1 MKVEQVSAKI
11 CAMFIVRNYITNLQV
26 LKIIKNMCI
35 FLYMLRDYC
44 CLIVF
49 ILIDNVFVQ
58 VHVQLLFHRF
68 FMVFNSWCS
77 GVTTFFIYQPLQTLD
92 QSLLH

>member
-1 MKVEQVSAKI
+1 MKIEIRKQTW
-11 CAMFIVRNYITNLQV
+11 NYSNYHRYLLQV
-26 LKIIKNMCI
+26 VKIIKNMCI
-35 FLYMLRDYC
+35 FFIYVEKTIC

-49 ILIDNVFVQ
+49 IFIDNVFVQ